1 MRMPGRGAPL
11 TFPFALALVIAVAVS
26 PGSPTAWAQ
35 PVPVPA
41 RALAPED
48 AAAIRSV
55 RVVSAV
61 PNLSLLDNTR
71 ANVNRALSGTYIPPG
86 AGAAGLLGVV
96 IGAAIGEAILRA
108 KFTRTME
115 EFALEL
121 PRLLDALGT
130 FDPNAALSDE
140 LEAAFAGET
149 RFPVDGFEHL
159 YGKAAGDPA
168 LADAGKTQPRQATLV
183 IESTMAFSETVDVFT
198 IQTVARMARPGR
210 SGDAYARIFIFESP
224 PLGTASIRASMDAWT
239 ADDAALFR
247 GAVAMGAASMARMVM
262 LDLLDPKAPAPPGR
276 SVPASE
282 VGRTGGLFDGS
293 VGAFIGESG
302 SVVFVREGDRVRAYL
317 RSARFTAKHAQEGL
331 EMRLAR
337 GGQGAAPARPLTLED
352 LGGLL
357 APR

>member
-1 MRMPGRGAPL
+1 MRTPGRCAPL
-11 TFPFALALVIAVAVS
+11 TWPFALALAIAIAVS
-26 PGSPTAWAQ
+26 PVSATAWAQ
-35 PVPVPA
+35 PVPT

-108 KFTRTME
+108 KFARTME

-140 LEAAFAGET
+140 LEAAFAGQT
-149 RFPVDGFEHL
+149 RFPVDGFEHVQ
-159 YGKAAGDPA
+159 GKAAGDPA
-168 LADAGKTQPRQATLV
+168 PTGAAKAPAGQATLV
-183 IESTMAFSETVDVFT
+183 IESTIAFSETLDVFT
-198 IQTVARMARPGR
+198 IQSVARMARPGG
-210 SGDAYARIFIFESP
+210 SADAYARGFIFESP
-224 PLGTASIRASMDAWT
+224 PLGTANIRASMDAWS
-239 ADDAALFR
+239 ADGAALFR
-247 GAVAMGAASMARMVM
+247 GAVAMGAASLARMVM

-293 VGAFIGESG
+293 VGAFVGESG
-302 SVVFVREGDRVRAYL
+302 SVVFVRAGDLLRAYL
-317 RSARFTAKHAQEGL
+317 RSDRFTAKHAQEGL

-337 GGQGAAPARPLTLED
+337 DGQGAAPARPLTLED
-352 LGGLL
+352 LSGLL